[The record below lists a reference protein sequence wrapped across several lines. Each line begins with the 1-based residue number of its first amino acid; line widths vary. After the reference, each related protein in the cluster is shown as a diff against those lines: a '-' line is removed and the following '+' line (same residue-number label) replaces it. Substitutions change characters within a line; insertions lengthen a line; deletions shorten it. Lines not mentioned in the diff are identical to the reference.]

1 MKTILLI
8 FSCLVIGL
16 NSKAQKSEII
26 IDSLQT
32 KSSLFSKSLI
42 WVTKSWKNAEN
53 VIQLKDEASGTIIV
67 KGNLATTNRNHD
79 VTKSTITIS
88 VKDGKAKILFED
100 TYLYNPGF
108 IKTYEKPGS
117 FYTKW
122 RDEVSIEIDNLII
135 DYKKALL
142 TKNDF

>member
-1 MKTILLI
+1 MKTILFI
-8 FSCLVIGL
+8 FSCILIGL

-42 WVTKSWKNAEN
+42 WVTKSWKNSEN
-53 VIQLKDEASGTIIV
+53 VIELKDEASGTIII

-79 VTKSTITIS
+79 ITKSTITLS
-88 VKDGKAKILFED
+88 VKDGKAKILFEN

-108 IKTYEKPGS
+108 TKTYEKPGA